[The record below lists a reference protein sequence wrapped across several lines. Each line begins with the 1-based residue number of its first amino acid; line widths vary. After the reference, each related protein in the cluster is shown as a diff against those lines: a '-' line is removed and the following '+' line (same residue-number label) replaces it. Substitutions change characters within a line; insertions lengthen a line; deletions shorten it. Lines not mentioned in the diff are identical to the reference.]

1 MGVIPEHV
9 DSPTTQAGAEAGA
22 GGQRWYGGRPPLV
35 PHFFDLICKMAPEV
49 EEGWL
54 PLAELWA
61 IGIWL
66 QYLHMGVTPEL
77 ACGPSPQ
84 EG

>member
-1 MGVIPEHV
+1 MIPEHV
-9 DSPTTQAGAEAGA
+9 GSPTTQAGAEAGA
-22 GGQRWYGGRPPLV
+22 GGRRWHGGRPPLV
-35 PHFFDLICKMAPEV
+35 APFYELICKMAPEV

-66 QYLHMGVTPEL
+66 QYRHMGQTPEL
-77 ACGPSPQ
+77 AGGQTHQ